1 MTVSRWVLAGT
12 VAIGLAGCS
21 TAPSGYVGRFSPA
34 ASDLRADPLIAGGDR
49 PLVTVPAALGPVL
62 AVRETPYANGV
73 AQDILIGG
81 SRATAGE
88 NKIEVRIA
96 QTATVGGTGG
106 DRLVIPAPAAETIDD
121 DLARLFPGVDMH
133 LAPEVIAGYGR
144 GGFSYASGHLGS
156 TNCIFAWHY
165 AAAAQ
170 PMTLFEGAA
179 GSAQDT
185 TSVRLRLC
193 RTLSMTALLD
203 IVQQMASST
212 GSGVDPILGRAAAP
226 EIYRRQVEEPSLQHD
241 MRSRRHAARH
251 RSATVRSVRTSRY
264 NSDESRAQ
272 GDAGNGLRIP
282 LPGDVAPPQAPGSQ
296 PIVSAPSRPASD
308 LPMPPS

>member
-1 MTVSRWVLAGT
+1 MTVCRWVLAGAVT
-12 VAIGLAGCS
+12 IGLAGCS
-21 TAPSGYVGRFSPA
+21 TAPPGYVGRFSPA
-34 ASDLRADPLIAGGDR
+34 ASTLGSDPLLAGGAR
-49 PLVTVPAALGPVL
+49 PLVTVPAALGSVL

-96 QTATVGGTGG
+96 QTATVGAAGE
-106 DRLVIPAPAAETIDD
+106 RLVIPPPAAETIDD
-121 DLARLFPGVDMH
+121 DLVRLFPGVEMH

-144 GGFSYASGHLGS
+144 GFSYASGHLGS

-170 PMTLFEGAA
+170 PMTLLEGAS

-185 TSVRLRLC
+185 TLVRLRLC

-203 IVQQMASST
+203 IVQQMGNTT
-212 GSGVDPILGRAAAP
+212 GSGADPILGGAAVP
-226 EIYRRQVEEPSLQHD
+226 EIYRRQADEPRLQHNT
-241 MRSRRHAARH
+241 RSRSHAARH
-251 RSATVRSVRTSRY
+251 RSAPVRFVRTRRF
-264 NSDESRAQ
+264 SDEPEARGS
-272 GDAGNGLRIP
+272 AGSGLRIP
-282 LPGDVAPPQAPGSQ
+282 LPGDVALPQAPAGL
-296 PIVSAPSRPASD
+296 PGVATPSRPASD